1 MSSDRTLIT
10 FSGSLRSNSYNQ
22 KVAKQA
28 QQIALE
34 LGYDAI
40 NINLADYPLPLFNE
54 DIENTETPASLNDL
68 RRIFSS
74 PTSILIASPEY
85 NGSFSAALKN
95 TLDWL
100 SRPDNSDSNVYQ
112 PPFNRFTV
120 ALTAASPGSLG
131 GLRGLGQLREVMTNL
146 GSLVIPQQLA
156 IGAAYEAFNEE
167 GKLVNQE
174 TVDRLTGLVK
184 TLLETDQRLQ
194 K

>member
-74 PTSILIASPEY
+74 ATSILIASPEY

>member
-1 MSSDRTLIT
+1 
-10 FSGSLRSNSYNQ
+10 
-22 KVAKQA
+22 
-28 QQIALE
+28 
-34 LGYDAI
+34 
-40 NINLADYPLPLFNE
+40 
-54 DIENTETPASLNDL
+54 
-68 RRIFSS
+68 
-74 PTSILIASPEY
+74 
-85 NGSFSAALKN
+85 
-95 TLDWL
+95 
-100 SRPDNSDSNVYQ
+100 RPDNSDSNVYQ

>member
-40 NINLADYPLPLFNE
+40 HINLADYPLPLFNE

-74 PTSILIASPEY
+74 ATSILIASPEY

-100 SRPDNSDSNVYQ
+100 SRPDNNDSNAYQ
-112 PPFNRFTV
+112 PPFNRLTV